1 MPQSL
6 NFSMGW
12 RLQSF
17 WPEFMK
23 FIGAQIDD
31 YFVNNTTQTS
41 AAIRWEAFKAFLRG
55 HYITFT
61 SFKQKSW
68 RLEMQQLEKR

>member
-1 MPQSL
+1 
-6 NFSMGW
+6 
-12 RLQSF
+12 
-17 WPEFMK
+17 MK

-55 HYITFT
+55 HMISFT

-68 RLEMQQLEKR
+68 RLEMQQLEKKIKETESKHFKNPSQQSFK